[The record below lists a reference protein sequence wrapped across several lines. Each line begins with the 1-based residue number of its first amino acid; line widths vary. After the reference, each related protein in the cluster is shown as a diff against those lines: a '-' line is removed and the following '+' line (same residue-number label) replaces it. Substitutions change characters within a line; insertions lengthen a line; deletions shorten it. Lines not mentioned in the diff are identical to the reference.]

1 MAKARTPT
9 DGTLALAL
17 HHAARLTARMVN
29 DTIADELARRNGQ
42 LAAPGGLR

>member
-1 MAKARTPT
+1 
-9 DGTLALAL
+9 
-17 HHAARLTARMVN
+17 MVN